1 MREAGSGERESS
13 VPSKS
18 EIFELLSGIM
28 VERFGFPK
36 EKVVLG
42 AHIVED
48 LDLDSLD
55 AVDLVQQLEEATGHD
70 VDDDLLRGVTRLQD
84 LVNVVHGTLG
94 TETA

>member
-1 MREAGSGERESS
+1 MQEARAGESS
-13 VPSKS
+13 VPSKG
-18 EIFELLSGIM
+18 EIFELLSRIM
-28 VERFGFPK
+28 VERFNFPK
-36 EKVVLG
+36 EKVVPG

-55 AVDLVQQLEEATGHD
+55 AVDLVQQLEEATGYD

-84 LVNVVHGTLG
+84 LVNVIHGTLG